1 MRNVHRIKQ
10 LISYLDS
17 VDYPLTEEEI
27 YDLILKR
34 EIPHKNPNNSLIV
47 FDLDHI
53 DWWIN
58 ENRTKNRSLKSYY

>member
-1 MRNVHRIKQ
+1 MRSIQGINQ

-17 VDYPLTEEEI
+17 VNFPLTEEKI
-27 YDLILKR
+27 HDLILKR
-34 EIPHKNPNNSLIV
+34 EIPHRRPINSLVI

-58 ENRTKNRSLKSYY
+58 ENRTKE